1 MVSYLLRPSSLIVV
15 ITGLG
20 GGTPEVVER
29 ILIHCVASITTSEA
43 IVVVVVGGISTE
55 RIT

>member
-29 ILIHCVASITTSEA
+29 ILIHCVAGITTSEA